1 MAETEILKKKK
12 KKNYLLFAKEFNNN
26 EVGET
31 LASEDNLL
39 IGRTIEINL
48 AHLTNDPKM
57 QNVKIKFKIKEVKD
71 NKGYVELT
79 KYFMLPTYIRRV
91 VKPGRE
97 KIDDSFILITKDKTK
112 IRLKPLMVTKALTQ
126 NSVLSSLRN
135 KTKEF
140 MNEYC
145 KKNEYSRFLNDLIN
159 HDIQKMLKD
168 NLKKVYPLSVV
179 EIRLMEKL

>member
-1 MAETEILKKKK
+1 L
-12 KKNYLLFAKEFNNN
+12 AKEFNNN

-39 IGRTIEINL
+39 IGRGIEVNL

-79 KYFMLPTYIRRV
+79 KYFMLPTYIKRV

-97 KIDDSFILITKDKTK
+97 KVEDSFILMTKDKIK
-112 IRLKPLMVTKALTQ
+112 IRLKPLIVTKALTQ

-135 KTKEF
+135 KTREF

-145 KKNEYSRFLNDLIN
+145 KKNEWCHPKKGCVEQTKMTALQRRDLY
-159 HDIQKMLKD
+159 LPRVP
-168 NLKKVYPLSVV
+168 KVPL
-179 EIRLMEKL
+179 LHYG

>member
-12 KKNYLLFAKEFNNN
+12 KKNYLLLAKEFNNN
-26 EVGET
+26 EIGET
-31 LASEDNLL
+31 LASEDNML
-39 IGRTIEINL
+39 IGRTIEVNL
-48 AHLTNDPKM
+48 AHLTDDPKM
-57 QNVKIKFKIKEVKD
+57 QNVKIKFKIREVKD
-71 NKGYVELT
+71 NKGYAELT
-79 KYFMLPTYIRRV
+79 KYFMLPTYIKRV

-97 KIDDSFILITKDKTK
+97 KIDDSFILITKDKIK

-126 NSVLSSLRN
+126 RSILSSLRN

-145 KKNEYSRFLNDLIN
+145 KKNEYGGFLNDLIN